1 MQKLLRSVIILSL
14 LTSASYPALSAPP
27 AAKPAPPTPTPTD
40 DLLALLPASDILG
53 VVDAGRAFTDLLPRL
68 KSIWPSGFAGLTRGL
83 ESFTSKTGIDP
94 TQLKTAVLGV
104 KLGGTGSGQGV
115 VILQGA
121 NVDPKRVETA
131 VVEEKGEFK
140 TQDYKGKTIYTVIP
154 APPPPAAKPDNGTDA
169 KPPEKP
175 SPISFALLGNQV
187 VALGDVP
194 SIQSVLD
201 AQATPPKTNPNAEL
215 GAVLKE
221 TKAGLI
227 RFAAILPESL
237 RQSLSGNG
245 DLFKQIAAI
254 KVIFGSFDFASDFSA
269 ALDTRLRTASAS
281 DASQLEASLKS
292 LVVLAKSFLGQDQK
306 LAVLGQLLDQVSI
319 AAQANDVAVRLSVP
333 RALIDQLAK

>member
-14 LTSASYPALSAPP
+14 LTSASYPVLSAPP
-27 AAKPAPPTPTPTD
+27 AAKPAPPTPTD
-40 DLLALLPASDILG
+40 DLLALLPASDLLG
-53 VVDAGRAFTDLLPRL
+53 VVDAARAFTDLLPRL
-68 KSIWPSGFAGLTRGL
+68 KSIWPSGFSGITKSL

-121 NVDPKRVETA
+121 NVDPKRVEAA
-131 VVEEKGEFK
+131 VLQEKGEFK
-140 TQDYKGKTIYTVIP
+140 TQDYKGKAIYTVIP
-154 APPPPAAKPDNGTDA
+154 APPPPPAPAPNATEA
-169 KPPEKP
+169 PKPPETP

-245 DLFKQIAAI
+245 DLFKQIAAV

-281 DASQLEASLKS
+281 DASQLETSLKS

-306 LAVLGQLLDQVSI
+306 LAALGQLLDQVTI
-319 AAQANDVAVRLSVP
+319 AAQANDVAVRLAVP

>member
-1 MQKLLRSVIILSL
+1 MQKFLRSVVIFSL
-14 LTSASYPALSAPP
+14 LTSASYPVLSAPVT
-27 AAKPAPPTPTPTD
+27 KPTPTVSTD
-40 DLLALLPASDILG
+40 DLLALLPASDVLG

-68 KSIWPSGFAGLTRGL
+68 KSIWPSGFAGLTRSL

-104 KLGGTGSGQGV
+104 KIGGTGSGQGV

-121 NVDPKRVETA
+121 NVDPKRVEAA
-131 VVEEKGEFK
+131 VVQEKGGFK
-140 TQDYKGKTIYTVIP
+140 AQDYKGKTIYTVT
-154 APPPPAAKPDNGTDA
+154 PPPPAPKPANGTEPPP
-169 KPPEKP
+169 KQPEKP

-201 AQATPPKTNPNAEL
+201 AQAVPPKTNPNAEL

-227 RFAAILPESL
+227 RFAAVLPESL
-237 RQSLSGNG
+237 RQSLSANG
-245 DLFKQIAAI
+245 DLFKQIAAV
-254 KVIFGSFDFASDFSA
+254 KVIFGSFDFANDFSA

-306 LAVLGQLLDQVSI
+306 LAVLGQLLDLVTI
-319 AAQANDVAVRLSVP
+319 AAQSNDVAVSLALP